1 MKQFRKLLLM
11 LTCVGVLMS
20 VTACGSD
27 NKDNGAVENSGET
40 GNGATENTG
49 NSYDDNTDVND
60 ESIKNDNMN
69 NATDNTNDKGMIEE
83 AGDKVQDSIDRAED
97 NLEKVCYNGTYYN
110 YRKGN
115 RRFST

>member
-27 NKDNGAVENSGET
+27 NKDNGAVEN
-40 GNGATENTG
+40 TG

-60 ESIKNDNMN
+60 GSIKNDNMN

-83 AGDKVQDSIDRAED
+83 AGDKVQDGIDRAED
-97 NLEKVCYNGTYYN
+97 NLDDAV
-110 YRKGN
+110 N
-115 RRFST
+115 RNESATTKNQ

>member
-11 LTCVGVLMS
+11 LTCVGVLVS

-27 NKDNGAVENSGET
+27 SKDNGAVENSGET

-60 ESIKNDNMN
+60 GSIKNDNMN
-69 NATDNTNDKGMIEE
+69 NATDNTKDKGMIEE
-83 AGDKVQDSIDRAED
+83 AGDNVQDDIDRAED
-97 NLEKVCYNGTYYN
+97 NLDDAV
-110 YRKGN
+110 N
-115 RRFST
+115 RNESATTKNQ

>member
-20 VTACGSD
+20 VTACGS
-27 NKDNGAVENSGET
+27 
-40 GNGATENTG
+40 
-49 NSYDDNTDVND
+49 DNTDVND

-83 AGDKVQDSIDRAED
+83 AGDKVQDGIDRAED
-97 NLEKVCYNGTYYN
+97 NLDDAV
-110 YRKGN
+110 N
-115 RRFST
+115 RNESATTKNQ